1 MKKGSLFWR
10 QRACSKAMRP
20 LNIYALTRVKD
31 EQTLGRLEK
40 QLSRRGRMLKIKQW
54 EIEGLR
60 AFSDHLCRVWEDA
73 SELDFYF
80 SFTMPKLGKE
90 FDLLRINDDSVINI
104 ELKSGNVTDEAIQ
117 AQLLQNRYY
126 LATLGKAM
134 HFYTYVD
141 REDRLLRL
149 SNAGRLLEAGWQELA
164 ELLKKQ
170 TDPYSGA
177 VEELFK
183 EDSYLISPLSDPAR
197 FLRKDYFLTSQQR
210 DIRKQILRN
219 IAAASGAKA
228 SEKAGENGT
237 ETVPVQG
244 FTGLPGTGKTLLLYD
259 LAMELSQYE
268 PVCVLHFGAHAK
280 ELEELDGRLKRV
292 DFYYCDADRSL
303 GLRKRYTAIL
313 IDEGHRIGPEALC
326 EALKLSEEWRAPLIV
341 TYDRE
346 DELAAQERAL
356 GGAALLEAVP
366 GFIRYRLTNRIRLN
380 NELSSFIRRLLCF
393 VESGRRDYPS
403 VQAYYANDTVEEEK
417 LLNRLKKAGFTY
429 VRSAGCE
436 RSEGIEAREAA
447 CKEYEKVLML
457 LDESFYYDEKSFLRS
472 SQEGRVRNVF
482 HGLSRARKEMA
493 LVIRDN
499 PALFSAILRI
509 LQAPA

>member
-1 MKKGSLFWR
+1 
-10 QRACSKAMRP
+10 MRP
-20 LNIYALTRVKD
+20 LNIYALTRVND

-73 SELDFYF
+73 SGLDFYY

-90 FDLLRINDDSVINI
+90 FDLLRISEDSVVDI
-104 ELKSGNVTDEAIQ
+104 ELKSGSVTDEAIRV
-117 AQLLQNRYY
+117 QLLQNRYY
-126 LATLGKAM
+126 LATLGRTM

-149 SNAGRLLEAGWQELA
+149 SNAGRLMEGSWEELA
-164 ELLKKQ
+164 EILKKQ
-170 TDPYSGA
+170 EAPYTGA

-210 DIRKQILRN
+210 DIRKQILKN
-219 IAAASGAKA
+219 IAALQKKGAA
-228 SEKAGENGT
+228 QMQPDGAEQELP
-237 ETVPVQG
+237 VPVQG

-259 LAMELSQYE
+259 LAMELSAYE

-292 DFYYCDADRSL
+292 DFYYCDAEEL
-303 GLRKRYTAIL
+303 PELKKRYTAIL
-313 IDEGHRIGPEALC
+313 IDEGHRIGEKALQEALG
-326 EALKLSEEWRAPLIV
+326 LSAQWRAPLII

-346 DELAAQERAL
+346 DELAGEERA
-356 GGAALLEAVP
+356 GSGAGLIEGLE
-366 GFIRYRLTNRIRLN
+366 GLIRYRLTNRIRLN
-380 NELSSFIRRLLCF
+380 SELSSFIRRLLGSA
-393 VESGRRDYPS
+393 EAGRRDFPS
-403 VQAYYANDTVEEEK
+403 VTAFYANDAAEEEK
-417 LLNRLKKAGFTY
+417 LFARLLKDGY
-429 VRSAGCE
+429 IRVNSAAAEKDG
-436 RSEGIEAREAA
+436 GIDVREAA

-457 LDESFYYDEKSFLRS
+457 LDESFYYDEKGWLRS
-472 SQEGRVRNVF
+472 EVPGRVRNVF

-493 LVIRDN
+493 LLVVGN
-499 PALFSAILRI
+499 EELFARI
-509 LQAPA
+509 LQILQA

>member
-1 MKKGSLFWR
+1 
-10 QRACSKAMRP
+10 MRP

-60 AFSDHLCRVWEDA
+60 AFSDHLCRVWERA
-73 SELDFYF
+73 FELDFYY

-90 FDLLRINDDSVINI
+90 FDLLRINEDSVIDI
-104 ELKSGNVTDEAIQ
+104 ELKSGSVTDEAIR

-149 SNAGRLLEAGWQELA
+149 SNAGRLMEACWEELA
-164 ELLKKQ
+164 EILKKQ
-170 TDPYSGA
+170 EDPYTGA

-210 DIRKQILRN
+210 DIRKQILKN
-219 IAAASGAKA
+219 IAAMQRKD
-228 SEKAGENGT
+228 EAGQERP
-237 ETVPVQG
+237 VPVQG

-259 LAMELSQYE
+259 LAMELSQYD

-280 ELEELDGRLKRV
+280 ELEELDERLKRV
-292 DFYYCDADRSL
+292 DFYYCDAEGFPEL
-303 GLRKRYTAIL
+303 KKRYTAIL
-313 IDEGHRIGPEALC
+313 IDEGHRIGEKALAEARR
-326 EALKLSEEWRAPLIV
+326 LSAEWRAPLIV

-346 DELAAQERAL
+346 DALAAQERAM
-356 GGAALLEAVP
+356 GGAELLEAVP
-366 GFIRYRLTNRIRLN
+366 ELIRYRLTNRIRLN
-380 NELSSFIRRLLCF
+380 SELSAFIRHLLYSG
-393 VESGRRDYPS
+393 ENGRREYPS
-403 VQAYYANDTVEEEK
+403 VTAYYANDAVEEER
-417 LLNRLKKAGFTY
+417 LLRRLKKSGYTY
-429 VRSAGCE
+429 VRSA
-436 RSEGIEAREAA
+436 RSEVNEGIDSGEAA
-447 CKEYEKVLML
+447 CKEYEKVLMF
-457 LDESFYYDEKSFLRS
+457 LDGSFSYDEKGYLRS
-472 SQEGRVRNVF
+472 ETPGRVRNVF

-493 LVIRDN
+493 LLIRDN
-499 PALFSAILRI
+499 PALFATVLQI
-509 LQAPA
+509 LQA

>member
-1 MKKGSLFWR
+1 M
-10 QRACSKAMRP
+10 
-20 LNIYALTRVKD
+20 IY
-31 EQTLGRLEK
+31 
-40 QLSRRGRMLKIKQW
+40 
-54 EIEGLR
+54 
-60 AFSDHLCRVWEDA
+60 
-73 SELDFYF
+73 
-80 SFTMPKLGKE
+80 PK
-90 FDLLRINDDSVINI
+90 
-104 ELKSGNVTDEAIQ
+104 
-117 AQLLQNRYY
+117 
-126 LATLGKAM
+126 
-134 HFYTYVD
+134 
-141 REDRLLRL
+141 
-149 SNAGRLLEAGWQELA
+149 
-164 ELLKKQ
+164 
-170 TDPYSGA
+170 
-177 VEELFK
+177 
-183 EDSYLISPLSDPAR
+183 
-197 FLRKDYFLTSQQR
+197 
-210 DIRKQILRN
+210 
-219 IAAASGAKA
+219 
-228 SEKAGENGT
+228 
-237 ETVPVQG
+237 
-244 FTGLPGTGKTLLLYD
+244 
-259 LAMELSQYE
+259 
-268 PVCVLHFGAHAK
+268 
-280 ELEELDGRLKRV
+280 
-292 DFYYCDADRSL
+292 
-303 GLRKRYTAIL
+303 
-313 IDEGHRIGPEALC
+313 
-326 EALKLSEEWRAPLIV
+326 
-341 TYDRE
+341 

-393 VESGRRDYPS
+393 GESGRRDYPS

>member
-1 MKKGSLFWR
+1 
-10 QRACSKAMRP
+10 MRP

-90 FDLLRINDDSVINI
+90 FDLLRINEDSVINI
-104 ELKSGNVTDEAIQ
+104 ELKSGNVTDAAIQ

-141 REDRLLRL
+141 REDRLMRL
-149 SNAGRLLEAGWQELA
+149 SNAGRLLEADWQELA
-164 ELLKKQ
+164 GLLKDQ
-170 TDPYSGA
+170 TDPYTGA

-210 DIRKQILRN
+210 DIRKQILKN

-228 SEKAGENGT
+228 GGKASEENRAG
-237 ETVPVQG
+237 TVPLQG

-268 PVCVLHFGAHAK
+268 PVCVLHFGAHAT
-280 ELEELDGRLKRV
+280 ELEELDRRLKRV
-292 DFYYCDADRSL
+292 DFYYCEAEQGL
-303 GLRKRYTAIL
+303 NLRKPYTAIL
-313 IDEGHRIGPEALC
+313 IDEGHRIGQRALDEAP
-326 EALKLSEEWRAPLIV
+326 KLSEEWRAPLIV

-356 GGAALLEAVP
+356 GGAGLLEAVP

-380 NELSSFIRRLLCF
+380 NELSSFIRRLLCCS
-393 VESGRRDYPS
+393 ESGRRDYPS
-403 VQAYYANDTVEEEK
+403 VQAYYANDTAEEEK

-429 VRSAGCE
+429 VRSTGCE

-499 PALFSAILRI
+499 PSLFSAILRI